1 MIKLPGDKSFSRFTE
16 KIVELS
22 RQVELLCNEID
33 TMKSSSTEDQAQLSN
48 LLDMKVSLWSVLH

>member
-1 MIKLPGDKSFSRFTE
+1 MTEASGDESLSYFAE

-48 LLDMKVSLWSVLH
+48 LLDMKVSV

>member
-1 MIKLPGDKSFSRFTE
+1 MIEASGDVALSHFAE

-48 LLDMKVSLWSVLH
+48 LLDMKVGL

>member
-48 LLDMKVSLWSVLH
+48 LLDMKVSL